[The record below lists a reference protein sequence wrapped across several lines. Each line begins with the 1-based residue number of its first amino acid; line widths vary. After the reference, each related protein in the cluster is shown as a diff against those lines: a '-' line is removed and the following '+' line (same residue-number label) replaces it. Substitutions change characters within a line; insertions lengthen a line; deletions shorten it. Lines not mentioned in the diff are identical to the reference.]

1 MGKRR
6 AGPLFGKSQQEQEC
20 TLESLMRDYGT
31 DVLRM
36 AYLYVKDIH
45 TAEDMFQ
52 EVFLKVNEKLYTFE
66 GKSEIKTWLLR
77 ITINTCK
84 DYLKSAYH
92 NKVIPME
99 QLQEEQFKDKP
110 QSRGEDG
117 YERLEKEETA
127 HTVKEAV
134 MELPECYRDTIL
146 CVYFQEMSLEEAA
159 RALKVSTGTVKSR
172 LSRAKGKLRQ
182 ALEGRL
188 ELSDE

>member
-1 MGKRR
+1 MGKSKS
-6 AGPLFGKSQQEQEC
+6 GLLFGISQQEQKH
-20 TLESLMRDYGT
+20 TLESLMREYGN

-52 EVFLKVNEKLYTFE
+52 EVFLKVNAKLHTFE

-77 ITINTCK
+77 ITMNTCK
-84 DYLKSAYH
+84 DYLRSAYH
-92 NKVIPME
+92 NRVIPME
-99 QLQEEQFKDKP
+99 QFEEEPPGNKAWEQED
-110 QSRGEDG
+110 DG
-117 YERLEKEETA
+117 YQRLEKEEEA

-134 MELPECYRDTIL
+134 MSLPEYYRDAVL

-159 RALKVSTGTVKSR
+159 KALGVSVGTVKSR
-172 LSRAKGKLRQ
+172 LSRAKERLKR

-188 ELSDE
+188 D

>member
-1 MGKRR
+1 MGKNKS
-6 AGPLFGKSQQEQEC
+6 GPLFEISPQEQKY
-20 TLESLMRDYGT
+20 TLESLMWEYGN

-52 EVFLKVNEKLYTFE
+52 EVFLKVNEKLHTFE
-66 GKSEIKTWLLR
+66 GKSEIKTWLMR
-77 ITINTCK
+77 ITMNTCK

-92 NKVIPME
+92 NRVIPME
-99 QLQEEQFKDKP
+99 QFAEESLGGRA
-110 QSRGEDG
+110 QSTEEDG
-117 YERLEKEETA
+117 YGRLEREEEA

-134 MELPECYRDTIL
+134 MSLPEYYRDAVL

-159 RALKVSTGTVKSR
+159 KALGIGTGTIKSR
-172 LSRAKGKLRQ
+172 LSRAKERLKR

-188 ELSDE
+188 E